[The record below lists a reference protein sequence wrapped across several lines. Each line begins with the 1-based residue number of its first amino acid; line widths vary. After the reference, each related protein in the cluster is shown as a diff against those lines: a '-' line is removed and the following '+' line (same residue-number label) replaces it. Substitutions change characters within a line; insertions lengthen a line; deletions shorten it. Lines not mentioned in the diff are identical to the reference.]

1 MKTGRS
7 ALQFGQTTCSA
18 GEAGSASSPSQARH
32 LKCIIGVMKPL
43 LVMLLIAASVHAQSI
58 ADIARKER
66 ERQSKAKSTRVIK
79 PDEVKSADAA
89 PAKPADAKPAG
100 SETKEPAK
108 LQEPPKVDPVQVW
121 NNQLEQFRTKIRAF
135 QDQETSLQLQL
146 NQATNQFYAPV
157 IDPATQ
163 QAAQAKVAQIQQQLA
178 DVRKGMDDAKKDMD
192 ALQLQGPPKK

>member
-1 MKTGRS
+1 M
-7 ALQFGQTTCSA
+7 
-18 GEAGSASSPSQARH
+18 
-32 LKCIIGVMKPL
+32 L
-43 LVMLLIAASVHAQSI
+43 LVAASVHAQSI

-66 ERQSKAKSTRVIK
+66 ERQAKAKPTRVITAY
-79 PDEVKSADAA
+79 EVQTPGATA
-89 PAKPADAKPAG
+89 AKPPDAKPAG
-100 SETKEPAK
+100 SDAAKESAK
-108 LQEPPKVDPVQVW
+108 LQEPTKVDPVQVW

>member
-1 MKTGRS
+1 
-7 ALQFGQTTCSA
+7 
-18 GEAGSASSPSQARH
+18 
-32 LKCIIGVMKPL
+32 
-43 LVMLLIAASVHAQSI
+43 MLLIAASVHAQSI

-79 PDEVKSADAA
+79 PDEVKSSDAA
-89 PAKPADAKPAG
+89 QAKPADAKPAG
-100 SETKEPAK
+100 SEAAKEPAK
-108 LQEPPKVDPVQVW
+108 LQEPTKVDPVQVW